1 MLTIENLRKRLE
13 QFTLEIDRLDIKDL
27 RFLRFKWSRKDNVA

>member
-13 QFTLEIDRLDIKDL
+13 QFTLEIDRLDIEDL